1 MECVIEEES
10 GIGSRG
16 GDSGGDL
23 GGDHLC
29 FTSDAIVLLRQMIVF
44 QKLR

>member
-1 MECVIEEES
+1 MECVVEEES
-10 GIGSRG
+10 GIGSGG
-16 GDSGGDL
+16 GDSGGYV

-29 FTSDAIVLLRQMIVF
+29 VTSDAIVLLRQMIVF